1 MSQVF
6 VDVAVIVT
14 KCKILSGMAN
24 FLDGWNSDSDFEEA
38 DQTGEMKL
46 CLFVEI

>member
-1 MSQVF
+1 
-6 VDVAVIVT
+6 
-14 KCKILSGMAN
+14 MAN